1 MVNLN
6 HLRSFYLCALH
17 KNVTKA
23 AQSLDVSQPSL
34 SQQIKAFEDE
44 IGFELFYRNGRML
57 ELTPKGREL
66 FLKSEPIFNSVTGVI
81 DFIENKE
88 ESIRTI
94 SIGVTDQIERPFVAK
109 LTSQLISESLFKN
122 SKFSIISEKIDS
134 LVSLYAKNNYDL
146 MMSHEEI
153 EGLSPIEIFEF
164 PVKLISKKAN
174 HVTSSIKQNNL
185 LALLKGLG
193 QKLVLPSK
201 GLRLRSE
208 IEDYI
213 GKSNLHD
220 EVIFESNILAC
231 LTEGIRNGIGCGFLP
246 VVYVYDDIKKNRL
259 SVFGPQNGFWRHKVY
274 LYAPTTHDQGVT
286 SKFIKVM
293 QSFSIHEGV

>member
-57 ELTPKGREL
+57 DLTPKGREL
-66 FLKSEPIFNSVTGVI
+66 FLKSEPIFNSVTGVV
-81 DFIENKE
+81 DFIENKK
-88 ESIRTI
+88 ESLRTI

-109 LTSQLISESLFKN
+109 LTSQLINESLFKN
-122 SKFSIISEKIDS
+122 SKFSIVSDNLDS
-134 LVSLYAKNNYDL
+134 LSAIFSKNNLDL
-146 MMSHEEI
+146 MISHEEI

-174 HVTSSIKQNNL
+174 HVTSGIKQNNL
-185 LALLKGLG
+185 LTLLKALG

-201 GLRLRSE
+201 GLKLRAE

-213 GKSNLHD
+213 GKSNLKD

-246 VVYVYDDIKKNRL
+246 VVYVYDDIKKNRI
-259 SVFGPQNGFWRHKVY
+259 SIFGPQNGFWRHKMF
-274 LYAPTTHDQGVT
+274 LYAPTSYDEVVA
-286 SKFIKVM
+286 SKFIKAM